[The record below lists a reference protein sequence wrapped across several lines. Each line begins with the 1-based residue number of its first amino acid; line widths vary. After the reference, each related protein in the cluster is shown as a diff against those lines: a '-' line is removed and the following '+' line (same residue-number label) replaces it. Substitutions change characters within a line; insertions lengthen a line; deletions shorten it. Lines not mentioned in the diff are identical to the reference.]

1 MEQFSAIIHDP
12 IATLYRNEMTP
23 NALEVCFNVII
34 LNISSESLPFDDF
47 IYNCFGSE
55 EQLHMDIRDP
65 ETILNIL
72 RIEHN
77 ALFCQLCDRAYTVGR
92 LLFQQFSELSE
103 SIAHEEQIKIILTEF
118 GMVFQHFY
126 PNKFISDDF
135 IKAIKKIPF
144 YENNAIVK
152 QETIRFIL
160 IAAYIFCPLAHAFQI
175 RALLE
180 PPQ

>member
-1 MEQFSAIIHDP
+1 MEP

-23 NALEVCFNVII
+23 NALEVCFNIII
-34 LNISSESLPFDDF
+34 LNISSELVPFDDF
-47 IYNCFGSE
+47 ILNCFGAE
-55 EQLHMDIRDP
+55 DELHMDIRDP

-72 RIEHN
+72 RVEHN

-92 LLFQQFSELSE
+92 LIFQQLGT
-103 SIAHEEQIKIILTEF
+103 SIAHEEQIRTILTEF

-126 PNKFISDDF
+126 PTKFISDEF

-160 IAAYIFCPLAHAFQI
+160 TAASIFCTMEHANQL
-175 RALLE
+175 RALLD
-180 PPQ
+180 PLQ

>member
-1 MEQFSAIIHDP
+1 MEP
-12 IATLYRNEMTP
+12 IAMLYRNEMTP

-34 LNISSESLPFDDF
+34 LNISSELVPFDDF
-47 IYNCFGSE
+47 ILNCFGAE
-55 EQLHMDIRDP
+55 DEFHMDIRDP
-65 ETILNIL
+65 ETIINTL
-72 RIEHN
+72 RLEHN
-77 ALFCQLCDRAYTVGR
+77 ALFCQLCDRAYTIGR
-92 LLFQQFSELSE
+92 LIFQQFSELGTP
-103 SIAHEEQIKIILTEF
+103 IVHEEQIRTILNEF

-126 PNKFISDDF
+126 PNKFISDEF

-160 IAAYIFCPLAHAFQI
+160 TAASIFCTIEHANQF

-180 PPQ
+180 PLQ

>member
-1 MEQFSAIIHDP
+1 MEP

-23 NALEVCFNVII
+23 NALEVCFNIII
-34 LNISSESLPFDDF
+34 LNISSELVPFDDF
-47 IYNCFGSE
+47 ILNCFGAE
-55 EQLHMDIRDP
+55 DELHMDIRDP

-72 RIEHN
+72 RVEHN

-92 LLFQQFSELSE
+92 LIFQQLGT
-103 SIAHEEQIKIILTEF
+103 SIAYEEQIRTILTEF

-126 PNKFISDDF
+126 PTKFISDEF

-144 YENNAIVK
+144 YENNAIIK

-160 IAAYIFCPLAHAFQI
+160 TAASIFCTMEHANQL
-175 RALLE
+175 RALLD
-180 PPQ
+180 PLQ